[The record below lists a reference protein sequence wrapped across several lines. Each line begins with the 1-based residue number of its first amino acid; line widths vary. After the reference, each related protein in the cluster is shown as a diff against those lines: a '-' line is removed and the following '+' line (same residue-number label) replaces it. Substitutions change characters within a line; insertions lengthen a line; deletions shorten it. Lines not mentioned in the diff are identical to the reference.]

1 MAPGTGRTAMGREQ
15 MSIEGR
21 DGELAG
27 LRSALRSCAPGG
39 RLLIVRGD
47 AGIGKT
53 RLLDAAGSRWRARG
67 TRVAQVRGRRSRESA
82 PGTGTDRYG
91 IGAVVDALRQDFDRF
106 GDCGLVDGISELA
119 RFHQRQAEDPAARFP
134 AVAAELNWVFDRIS
148 RPGPVVVL
156 IDDVLD
162 IADPVPLLLAA
173 RRPGCLVVASVRSDD
188 AVVPASAEPL
198 DLADDVIDLDPL
210 ADEIIAGLA
219 GDDLDESV
227 HTALRAALGPL
238 YGNPGTVLATVEALR
253 DRGRLVAAGDRLRL
267 DDQAP
272 ICLPYDHDLL
282 LRARRLGS
290 LGPRLLATT
299 AWLDAFGID
308 DLPAIADALGED
320 IVECGRTV
328 DRLVENGLLVGDV
341 QGLLCCLCPALA
353 ASAVAEERAAVRCL
367 AGPAAEFPKPALLRE
382 TGGSPL
388 VAVAPAQPSS
398 AAQPWSATESR
409 IVELIGMGLTNRL
422 IGSELGLSEKTVES
436 QLTRLFA
443 KTGCR
448 SRVELVAAANS
459 AGALR
464 GRGVLRGRS
473 AA

>member
-1 MAPGTGRTAMGREQ
+1 MGREQ

-21 DGELAG
+21 DDALAA
-27 LRSALRSCAPGG
+27 LRSALRSSTPRG

-53 RLLDAAGSRWRARG
+53 RLLDAAGRRWRARG
-67 TRVAQVRGRRSRESA
+67 TRVAQVRGRSRATAAE
-82 PGTGTDRYG
+82 TGADRYG

-106 GDCGLVDGISELA
+106 GDCGLVDGISALE
-119 RFHQRQAEDPAARFP
+119 RFRRSRAEEPAARFP
-134 AVAAELNWVFDRIS
+134 AVAAELNWVFGRIS
-148 RPGPVVVL
+148 SRGPVAVL
-156 IDDVLD
+156 VDDVLD
-162 IADPVPLLLAA
+162 IADPIPLLQAA
-173 RRPGCLVVASVRSDD
+173 RRPGCLVVASIRPED
-188 AVVPASAEPL
+188 AVASAPAELL
-198 DLADDVIDLDPL
+198 DLADEVIDLDPL
-210 ADEIIAGLA
+210 ADEHVEALA

-253 DRGRLVAAGDRLRL
+253 DRGRLVADGGRLRL
-267 DDQAP
+267 DDQAS

-282 LRARRLGS
+282 LRARRLGG

-299 AWLDAFGID
+299 AWLGAFGID
-308 DLPAIADALGED
+308 DLPAVADALGED
-320 IVECGRTV
+320 VAECGRTV
-328 DRLVENGLLVGDV
+328 DWLVENGLLAGD
-341 QGLLCCLCPALA
+341 GRGRLCCLCPALA
-353 ASAVAEERAAVRCL
+353 VSAVAEERAAVRCL

-388 VAVAPAQPSS
+388 AAASAQPPS
-398 AAQPWSATESR
+398 AAQSWSATESR
-409 IVELIGMGLTNRL
+409 IVELIGMGLTNRR
-422 IGSELGLSEKTVES
+422 IGSALGLSEKTVES

-448 SRVELVAAANS
+448 SRVALVAAANS
-459 AGALR
+459 AGSLR
-464 GRGVLRGRS
+464 GAALRGRS